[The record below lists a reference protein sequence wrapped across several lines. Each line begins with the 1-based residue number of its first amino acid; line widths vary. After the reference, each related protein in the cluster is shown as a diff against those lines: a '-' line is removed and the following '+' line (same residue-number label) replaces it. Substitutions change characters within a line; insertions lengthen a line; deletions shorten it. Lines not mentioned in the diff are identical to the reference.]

1 MIKSKTKTPS
11 RPCSFLGNLPQKMMQ
26 NLPFWAVWVLS
37 MVKGA
42 KRHNF
47 ERFWVRK
54 CSWARR
60 GFIYE
65 YHRFRWCFLHH
76 LNIQNRLGASAEAT
90 FFEIFESVFEKKIFF
105 KKSQNHRFCYRKSF
119 TLENHGKIC
128 FWKSGLSYHP
138 EIWSHTMRLRS
149 KESLNNQ
156 ESHPLHD

>member
-11 RPCSFLGNLPQKMMQ
+11 RPCSFWKNLAKKMMQ

-42 KRHNF
+42 KRQNF
-47 ERFWVRK
+47 ERFWNRK

-65 YHRFRWCFLHH
+65 YHRFQWCFLHH
-76 LNIQNRLGASAEAT
+76 LNIQKRLSASAEAT

-105 KKSQNHRFCYRKSF
+105 KKFRIFFRKLHFFLFQS
-119 TLENHGKIC
+119 E
-128 FWKSGLSYHP
+128 FWISGIIMSKTKLIRSCSCVP
-138 EIWSHTMRLRS
+138 AVAQVGSSSVAAFLLRLR
-149 KESLNNQ
+149 
-156 ESHPLHD
+156 